1 MHTLP
6 ADNKLND
13 SLESLTEVGKLY
25 ADRCDFKTAEGFFT
39 RAADGY
45 LSKKDFANYLRCI
58 NRLLTLYAEMENHS
72 AIDGLKEK
80 LQELMQKEK
89 VSLDSR
95 TYYSLGLCASYK
107 GQHKTALEY
116 LEKSLALA
124 LAADDKESICY
135 AISGISIIYTALGR
149 FEDAL
154 KEIYNLQVF
163 FQVLPMPELRLS
175 SQIMNGHILREM
187 GKYEQ
192 ALEIFWKCYEELR
205 DQKNLY
211 YFILLLYAMGVTY
224 LESGDHD
231 LARMYLMLAK
241 SSADP
246 ENLRY
251 FTGKVEKQLAEIGAV
266 KLVDYDLVFDAV
278 NKQITEKKRG
288 KVDFKNQFILLDLLR
303 LFMKTPGEVHSKET
317 IVEKIWKQSYDPRVH
332 DNKLYVTIKRLRKMI
347 EPDFDKP
354 KYIFRAKNGY
364 YLNKNAR
371 VLLQK

>member
-1 MHTLP
+1 MEAL
-6 ADNKLND
+6 AVSGN
-13 SLESLTEVGKLY
+13 LESLAEVGKLY
-25 ADRCDFKTAEGFFT
+25 ADRCDFKTAETYFL
-39 RAADGY
+39 RAASGY
-45 LSKKDFANYLRCI
+45 LEKKDFVNYLRCI
-58 NRLLTLYAEMENHS
+58 NRLLRAYAEMENHS
-72 AIDGLKEK
+72 AIDDVKEK
-80 LQELMQKEK
+80 LQELMLKEK

-107 GQHKTALEY
+107 GQNKTALEY
-116 LEKSLALA
+116 LEKSLAVA

-135 AISGISIIYTALGR
+135 AINGISIIYTALGR
-149 FEDAL
+149 YEDAL

-163 FQVLPMPELRLS
+163 FQVLPLPELRLS

-187 GKYEQ
+187 GKFDQ
-192 ALEIFWKCYEELR
+192 ALEVFWKCYEELR
-205 DQKNLY
+205 EQKNLHI
-211 YFILLLYAMGVTY
+211 FISLLYAMGVTY
-224 LESGDHD
+224 LESGNHD

-251 FTGKVEKQLAEIGAV
+251 STRIIEKRLAQIGDVAI
-266 KLVDYDLVFDAV
+266 VDYDLVFDAV
-278 NKQITEKKRG
+278 NKQITEKKKG

-303 LFMKTPGEVHSKET
+303 LFMKSPGEVHSKEL